1 MEQSYLNMFLQG
13 GIIIYILLVISIIS
27 LAIIIERLVFIYK
40 QNARYDDFFIQL
52 KGAVKSDDETTKLKV
67 LGKMDFSIAK
77 FIAKIKPDSTS
88 NPSPIKQIIDDALT
102 EEDAAQKKRT
112 HALIFIVQLAPLL
125 GILGT
130 VLGLA
135 EAFLSIGDLGGTEKF
150 QMLSRGIGMAL
161 STTIAGLVIAA
172 YTMSGHYFIKY
183 RSRKSLSVLTKH
195 IEDYIQ
201 TISAKNENR
210 N

>member
-27 LAIIIERLVFIYK
+27 LAIIIERLIFIYK
-40 QNARYDDFFIQL
+40 QNARYDDYFSEL
-52 KGAVKSDDETTKLKV
+52 KSAVKSNDENIRQKVLNRDDSAITKL
-67 LGKMDFSIAK
+67 IAK
-77 FIAKIKPDSTS
+77 LKSSSS
-88 NPSPIKQIIDDALT
+88 NPSPNRQIVEDALN

-112 HALIFIVQLAPLL
+112 HALVFIVQLAPLL

-135 EAFLSIGDLGGTEKF
+135 QAFLSIGDLGGTEKF
-150 QMLSRGIGMAL
+150 QLLSRGIGMAL

-183 RSRKSLSVLTKH
+183 RTRKSLSALSKH

-201 TISAKNENR
+201 TITINNEN
-210 N
+210 

>member
-13 GIIIYILLVISIIS
+13 GFIIYILLIISIIA

-40 QNARYDDFFIQL
+40 QNARYDDFFYQL
-52 KGAVKSDDETTKLKV
+52 KSTSKSNDDSIKQKAFSNDTLSIGKYITKLKPV
-67 LGKMDFSIAK
+67 S
-77 FIAKIKPDSTS
+77 SS
-88 NPSPIKQIIDDALT
+88 NPSPNKQIIEDALV
-102 EEDAAQKKRT
+102 EEDAAQKKRM

-135 EAFLSIGDLGGTEKF
+135 EAFLSIGNLGGTEKF
-150 QMLSRGIGMAL
+150 QMLSQGIGKAL

-183 RSRKSLSVLTKH
+183 RTGKSITALSKH
-195 IEDYIQ
+195 IEDYLQ
-201 TISAKNENR
+201 TISAKNEN
-210 N
+210 

>member
-40 QNARYDDFFIQL
+40 QNARYDDFFSML
-52 KGAVKSDDETTKLKV
+52 KSAAKSNDENVKQKV
-67 LGKMDFSIAK
+67 FSKENLSIGKYIAK
-77 FIAKIKPDSTS
+77 LIPDSS
-88 NPSPIKQIIDDALT
+88 NPSSNKQIIEDALV
-102 EEDAAQKKRT
+102 EEDSAQKKRL

-135 EAFLSIGDLGGTEKF
+135 QAFLSIGDLGGTEKF
-150 QMLSRGIGMAL
+150 QLLSRGIGMAL

-183 RSRKSLSVLTKH
+183 RTRKSISALSKH
-195 IEDYIQ
+195 IEDYVQ
-201 TISAKNENR
+201 TFSVKNEN
-210 N
+210 

>member
-27 LAIIIERLVFIYK
+27 LAIIIERLIFIYK
-40 QNARYDDFFIQL
+40 QNARYDDYFSEL
-52 KGAVKSDDETTKLKV
+52 KSAVKSNDENIKQKVLNRDDSAITKL
-67 LGKMDFSIAK
+67 IARL
-77 FIAKIKPDSTS
+77 KPSFS
-88 NPSPIKQIIDDALT
+88 NPSPNRQAIEDALN

-112 HALIFIVQLAPLL
+112 HALVFIVQLAPLL

-135 EAFLSIGDLGGTEKF
+135 QAFLSIGDLGGTEKF
-150 QMLSRGIGMAL
+150 QLLSRGIGMAL

-183 RSRKSLSVLTKH
+183 RTRKSLSALSKH

-201 TISAKNENR
+201 TITTNDEN
-210 N
+210 

>member
-13 GIIIYILLVISIIS
+13 GIIIYILLIISIIS
-27 LAIIIERLVFIYK
+27 LAIIIERLIFIYK
-40 QNARYDDFFIQL
+40 QNARYDDYFSEL
-52 KGAVKSDDETTKLKV
+52 KSAVKSNDENIKQKVLNRDDSAITKL
-67 LGKMDFSIAK
+67 IARL
-77 FIAKIKPDSTS
+77 KPSFS
-88 NPSPIKQIIDDALT
+88 NPSPNRQIIEDALN

-112 HALIFIVQLAPLL
+112 HALVFIVQLAPLL

-135 EAFLSIGDLGGTEKF
+135 QAFLSIGDLGGTEKF
-150 QMLSRGIGMAL
+150 QLLSRGIGMAL

-183 RSRKSLSVLTKH
+183 RTRKSLSALSKH
-195 IEDYIQ
+195 IEDYMQ
-201 TISAKNENR
+201 TITTNNEN
-210 N
+210 

>member
-1 MEQSYLNMFLQG
+1 MEQSYLDMFLQG
-13 GIIIYILLVISIIS
+13 GFIIYILFVISIIS

-40 QNARYDDFFIQL
+40 QNARYDDFFAEL
-52 KGAVKSDDETTKLKV
+52 KSAVKSNDENVKQKVLSKANFSIRKYISKLKPE
-67 LGKMDFSIAK
+67 S
-77 FIAKIKPDSTS
+77 S
-88 NPSPIKQIIDDALT
+88 NPSPNKQIIEDALI

-135 EAFLSIGDLGGTEKF
+135 EAFLSIGDLGGSEKF
-150 QMLSRGIGMAL
+150 QMLSQGIGKAL

-183 RSRKSLSVLTKH
+183 RTSKSISALSKH
-195 IEDYIQ
+195 IEDYVQ
-201 TISAKNENR
+201 TISAKNEN
-210 N
+210 

>member
-1 MEQSYLNMFLQG
+1 MEQSYFNMFLQG

-27 LAIIIERLVFIYK
+27 LAIIIERLIFIYK
-40 QNARYDDFFIQL
+40 QNARYDDYFSEL
-52 KGAVKSDDETTKLKV
+52 KSAVKSNDENIKQKVLNRDDSAITKL
-67 LGKMDFSIAK
+67 IARL
-77 FIAKIKPDSTS
+77 KPSFS
-88 NPSPIKQIIDDALT
+88 NPSPNRQIIEDALN

-112 HALIFIVQLAPLL
+112 HALVFIVQLAPLL

-135 EAFLSIGDLGGTEKF
+135 QAFLSIGDLGGTEKF
-150 QMLSRGIGMAL
+150 QLLSRGIGMAL

-183 RSRKSLSVLTKH
+183 RTRKSLSTLSKH

-201 TISAKNENR
+201 TITTNNEN
-210 N
+210 

>member
-1 MEQSYLNMFLQG
+1 MEQSYLDMFLQG
-13 GIIIYILLVISIIS
+13 GFIIYILFVISIIS

-40 QNARYDDFFIQL
+40 QNARYDDFFAEL
-52 KGAVKSDDETTKLKV
+52 KSAVKSNDENVKQKVLSKANFSIRKYISKLKPE
-67 LGKMDFSIAK
+67 S
-77 FIAKIKPDSTS
+77 S
-88 NPSPIKQIIDDALT
+88 NPSPNKQIIEDALI
-102 EEDAAQKKRT
+102 EGDAAQKKRT

-150 QMLSRGIGMAL
+150 QMLSQGIGKAL

-183 RSRKSLSVLTKH
+183 RTGKSISALSKH
-195 IEDYIQ
+195 IEDYVQ
-201 TISAKNENR
+201 TISAKNEN
-210 N
+210 

>member
-13 GIIIYILLVISIIS
+13 GIIIYILLIISIIS

-40 QNARYDDFFIQL
+40 QNSRYDDFFFQL
-52 KGAVKSDDETTKLKV
+52 KSAVKSNDDNAKQNV
-67 LGKMDFSIAK
+67 LGKIDFSIAK
-77 FIAKIKPDSTS
+77 YIAKIKADTTT
-88 NPSPIKQIIDDALT
+88 NPLPNKQIIDDALT
-102 EEDAAQKKRT
+102 EEDATQKKRT
-112 HALIFIVQLAPLL
+112 HALLFIVQLAPLL

-183 RSRKSLSVLTKH
+183 RSRKSLSALSKH

-201 TISAKNENR
+201 TISANNEN
-210 N
+210 

>member
-13 GIIIYILLVISIIS
+13 GFIIYILFVISIIS

-40 QNARYDDFFIQL
+40 QNVRYDDYFSEL
-52 KGAVKSDDETTKLKV
+52 KSSAKSNDENIKQKV
-67 LGKMDFSIAK
+67 MTGEGISTGKYIAK
-77 FIAKIKPDSTS
+77 LLPDTSS
-88 NPSPIKQIIDDALT
+88 NPSPNNQIIEAALV
-102 EEDAAQKKRT
+102 EEESAQKKRT
-112 HALIFIVQLAPLL
+112 HVLIFIVQLAPLL

-150 QMLSRGIGMAL
+150 QMLSEGIGKAL

-172 YTMSGHYFIKY
+172 YTMTGHYLIKY
-183 RSRKSLSVLTKH
+183 RTGKSITSLSRH
-195 IEDYIQ
+195 IEDYIKI
-201 TISAKNENR
+201 ISDKNEN
-210 N
+210 

>member
-1 MEQSYLNMFLQG
+1 MFLQG
-13 GIIIYILLVISIIS
+13 GFIIYILFVISIIS

-40 QNARYDDFFIQL
+40 QNARYDDFFSEL
-52 KGAVKSDDETTKLKV
+52 KSAVKSNDENIKQKV
-67 LGKMDFSIAK
+67 LNKMDTSLGNYIAK
-77 FIAKIKPDSTS
+77 LKPDSS
-88 NPSPIKQIIDDALT
+88 SSQSPNKQIIEDALV

-135 EAFLSIGDLGGTEKF
+135 EAFLSIGDLGGSEKF
-150 QMLSRGIGMAL
+150 QMLSQGIGKAL

-183 RSRKSLSVLTKH
+183 RSGKSISALSKQ
-195 IEDYIQ
+195 IEDYLQ
-201 TISAKNENR
+201 TISAKNEN
-210 N
+210 

>member
-1 MEQSYLNMFLQG
+1 MEQTYLDMFLQG
-13 GIIIYILLVISIIS
+13 GIIIYILLIISVIS

-40 QNARYDDFFIQL
+40 KNSLYDDFFSELNFAAGSGDEKGRQKVFERNDIPLTKYIYRL
-52 KGAVKSDDETTKLKV
+52 KPRS
-67 LGKMDFSIAK
+67 S
-77 FIAKIKPDSTS
+77 S
-88 NPSPIKQIIDDALT
+88 NPVSDRQIIDDVLS
-102 EEDAAQKKRT
+102 EEDTSQKKRM

-150 QMLSRGIGMAL
+150 QLLSRGIGKAL

-183 RSRKSLSVLTKH
+183 RISKSISGLSKH
-195 IEDYIQ
+195 IENYIKI
-201 TISAKNENR
+201 ISGKNEN
-210 N
+210 

>member
-27 LAIIIERLVFIYK
+27 LAIIIERLIFIYK
-40 QNARYDDFFIQL
+40 QNARYDDYFSEL
-52 KGAVKSDDETTKLKV
+52 KSAVKSNDENIKQKVLNRDDSAITKL
-67 LGKMDFSIAK
+67 IARL
-77 FIAKIKPDSTS
+77 KPSFS
-88 NPSPIKQIIDDALT
+88 NPSPNKQIIEDALN

-112 HALIFIVQLAPLL
+112 HALVFIVQLAPLL

-135 EAFLSIGDLGGTEKF
+135 QAFLSIGDLGGTEKF
-150 QMLSRGIGMAL
+150 QLLSRGIGMAL

-183 RSRKSLSVLTKH
+183 RTRKSLSALSKH

-201 TISAKNENR
+201 TITTNNEN
-210 N
+210 

>member
-1 MEQSYLNMFLQG
+1 MEQTYLDMFLQG
-13 GIIIYILLVISIIS
+13 GFIIYILLIISIIS
-27 LAIIIERLVFIYK
+27 LAIIIERLAFIYK
-40 QNARYDDFFIQL
+40 QNVRYDNFFSEL
-52 KGAVKSDDETTKLKV
+52 KSAVKSNDESNKQKILNKKETV
-67 LGKMDFSIAK
+67 IGK
-77 FIAKIKPDSTS
+77 FISQLKPDSS
-88 NPSPIKQIIDDALT
+88 DNLSPNKEIIEDMLN
-102 EEDAAQKKRT
+102 EESAAQKKHL

-135 EAFLSIGDLGGTEKF
+135 EAFLSIGNLGGAEKF
-150 QMLSRGIGMAL
+150 QILSQGIGKAL

-183 RSRKSLSVLTKH
+183 RTSKSISGLSNH

-201 TISAKNENR
+201 TISSENEN
-210 N
+210 

>member
-1 MEQSYLNMFLQG
+1 M
-13 GIIIYILLVISIIS
+13 
-27 LAIIIERLVFIYK
+27 
-40 QNARYDDFFIQL
+40 
-52 KGAVKSDDETTKLKV
+52 
-67 LGKMDFSIAK
+67 
-77 FIAKIKPDSTS
+77 
-88 NPSPIKQIIDDALT
+88 
-102 EEDAAQKKRT
+102 

-150 QMLSRGIGMAL
+150 QMLSQGIGKAL

-183 RSRKSLSVLTKH
+183 RTGKSITALSKH

-201 TISAKNENR
+201 IISDKNEN
-210 N
+210 

>member
-27 LAIIIERLVFIYK
+27 LAIIIERLIFIYK
-40 QNARYDDFFIQL
+40 QNARYDDYFSEL
-52 KGAVKSDDETTKLKV
+52 KSAVKSNDENIKQKVLNRDDSAITKL
-67 LGKMDFSIAK
+67 IARL
-77 FIAKIKPDSTS
+77 KPSFS
-88 NPSPIKQIIDDALT
+88 NPSPNRQAIEDALN

-112 HALIFIVQLAPLL
+112 HALVFIVQLAPLL

-135 EAFLSIGDLGGTEKF
+135 QAFLSIGDLGGTEKF
-150 QMLSRGIGMAL
+150 QLLSRGIGMAL

-183 RSRKSLSVLTKH
+183 RTRKSLSALSKH

-201 TISAKNENR
+201 TITTNNEN
-210 N
+210 

>member
-27 LAIIIERLVFIYK
+27 LAIIIERLIFIYK
-40 QNARYDDFFIQL
+40 QNARYDDYFSEL
-52 KGAVKSDDETTKLKV
+52 KSAVKSNDENIKQKV
-67 LGKMDFSIAK
+67 LNRDDSAITRLIARL
-77 FIAKIKPDSTS
+77 KPFFS
-88 NPSPIKQIIDDALT
+88 NPSLNRQIIEDALN

-112 HALIFIVQLAPLL
+112 HALVFIVQLAPLL

-135 EAFLSIGDLGGTEKF
+135 QAFLSIGDLGGTEKF
-150 QMLSRGIGMAL
+150 QLLSRGIGMAL

-183 RSRKSLSVLTKH
+183 RTRKSLSALSKH

-201 TISAKNENR
+201 TITINNEN
-210 N
+210 

>member
-13 GIIIYILLVISIIS
+13 GIIIYILLIISIIS

-40 QNARYDDFFIQL
+40 RNAKYDDYFARI
-52 KGAVKSDDETTKLKV
+52 KSSAKSDDENLSIGKYISKL
-67 LGKMDFSIAK
+67 
-77 FIAKIKPDSTS
+77 KPDSST
-88 NPSPIKQIIDDALT
+88 NPSPNKQIVEDLLSDEDAL
-102 EEDAAQKKRT
+102 QKKRT

-183 RSRKSLSVLTKH
+183 RSRKSLVGLSKH
-195 IEDYIQ
+195 IEDYVQ
-201 TISAKNENR
+201 KISAQNEN
-210 N
+210 

>member
-27 LAIIIERLVFIYK
+27 LAIIIERLIFIYK
-40 QNARYDDFFIQL
+40 QNARYDDYFSEL
-52 KGAVKSDDETTKLKV
+52 KSAVKSNDENIKQKVLNRDDSAITKL
-67 LGKMDFSIAK
+67 IARL
-77 FIAKIKPDSTS
+77 KPSFS
-88 NPSPIKQIIDDALT
+88 NPSPNRQAIEDALN

-112 HALIFIVQLAPLL
+112 HALVFIVQLAPLL

-135 EAFLSIGDLGGTEKF
+135 QAFLSIGDLGGTEKF
-150 QMLSRGIGMAL
+150 QLLSRGIGMAL

-183 RSRKSLSVLTKH
+183 RTRKSLSALSKH

-201 TISAKNENR
+201 TIAINNEN
-210 N
+210 

>member
-1 MEQSYLNMFLQG
+1 ML
-13 GIIIYILLVISIIS
+13 ISIIS

-40 QNARYDDFFIQL
+40 QNVRYDVFFSEFKSASKSNDENIKQKVMAG
-52 KGAVKSDDETTKLKV
+52 KGISTGKYIAKLK
-67 LGKMDFSIAK
+67 
-77 FIAKIKPDSTS
+77 PDASS
-88 NPSPIKQIIDDALT
+88 NPSPNKQIIEEALF
-102 EEDAAQKKRT
+102 EEDAAQKKQM

-150 QMLSRGIGMAL
+150 QMLSQGIGKAL

-172 YTMSGHYFIKY
+172 YTMTGHYLIKY
-183 RSRKSLSVLTKH
+183 RTGKSITCLSKH

-201 TISAKNENR
+201 LISDKNEN
-210 N
+210 

>member
-27 LAIIIERLVFIYK
+27 LAIIIERLIFIYK
-40 QNARYDDFFIQL
+40 QNARYDDYFSEL
-52 KGAVKSDDETTKLKV
+52 KSAVKSNDENIKQKVLNRDDSAITKL
-67 LGKMDFSIAK
+67 IARL
-77 FIAKIKPDSTS
+77 KPSFS
-88 NPSPIKQIIDDALT
+88 NPSPNRQIVEDALN

-112 HALIFIVQLAPLL
+112 HALVFIVQLAPLL

-135 EAFLSIGDLGGTEKF
+135 QAFLSIGDLGGTEKF
-150 QMLSRGIGMAL
+150 QLLSRGIGMAL

-183 RSRKSLSVLTKH
+183 RTRKSLSALSKH

-201 TISAKNENR
+201 TITINNEN
-210 N
+210 

>member
-13 GIIIYILLVISIIS
+13 GIIIYILLIISIIS

-40 QNARYDDFFIQL
+40 RNAKYDDYFARI
-52 KGAVKSDDETTKLKV
+52 KSSAKSDDENLSIGKYISKL
-67 LGKMDFSIAK
+67 
-77 FIAKIKPDSTS
+77 KPDSST
-88 NPSPIKQIIDDALT
+88 NPSPNKQIIEDLLSDEDAL
-102 EEDAAQKKRT
+102 QKKRT

-183 RSRKSLSVLTKH
+183 RSRKSLVGLSKH
-195 IEDYIQ
+195 IEDYVQ
-201 TISAKNENR
+201 KISAQNEN
-210 N
+210 

>member
-27 LAIIIERLVFIYK
+27 LAIIIERLIFIYK
-40 QNARYDDFFIQL
+40 QNARYDDYFSEL
-52 KGAVKSDDETTKLKV
+52 RSAVKSNDENIKQKVLNRDDSAITKL
-67 LGKMDFSIAK
+67 IARL
-77 FIAKIKPDSTS
+77 KPSFS
-88 NPSPIKQIIDDALT
+88 NPSPNRQIIEDALN

-112 HALIFIVQLAPLL
+112 HALVFIVQLAPLL

-135 EAFLSIGDLGGTEKF
+135 QAFLSIGDLGGTEKF
-150 QMLSRGIGMAL
+150 QLLSRGIGMAL

-183 RSRKSLSVLTKH
+183 RTRKSLSALSKH

-201 TISAKNENR
+201 TITTNNEN
-210 N
+210 

>member
-13 GIIIYILLVISIIS
+13 GIIIYILLIISIIS
-27 LAIIIERLVFIYK
+27 LAIIIERMVFIYK
-40 QNARYDDFFIQL
+40 QNARYDDFFSEL
-52 KGAVKSDDETTKLKV
+52 KSAVKSNDENIKQKV
-67 LGKMDFSIAK
+67 LSNDKFIFGKYIAK
-77 FIAKIKPDSTS
+77 LKPDSS
-88 NPSPIKQIIDDALT
+88 LNPSLNKQIIEDALI
-102 EEDAAQKKRT
+102 EEDALQKKRM

-172 YTMSGHYFIKY
+172 YTMLGHYFIKS
-183 RSRKSLSVLTKH
+183 RTRKSISVLSKQ

-201 TISAKNENR
+201 TISLKNEN
-210 N
+210 

>member
-13 GIIIYILLVISIIS
+13 GIILYILLIISIIA

-40 QNARYDDFFIQL
+40 QNAKYDDFFARI
-52 KGAVKSDDETTKLKV
+52 KSSAKSDDENHSIGKYISKL
-67 LGKMDFSIAK
+67 
-77 FIAKIKPDSTS
+77 KPDSST
-88 NPSPIKQIIDDALT
+88 NPSPNKQIVEDLLI
-102 EEDAAQKKRT
+102 EEDALQKKRL

-183 RSRKSLSVLTKH
+183 RSRKSLSVLSKY

-201 TISAKNENR
+201 TISNKNEN
-210 N
+210 

>member
-13 GIIIYILLVISIIS
+13 GIIIYILLIISIIA

-40 QNARYDDFFIQL
+40 QNAKYDDFFARI
-52 KGAVKSDDETTKLKV
+52 KSSAKSDDENHSIGKYISKL
-67 LGKMDFSIAK
+67 
-77 FIAKIKPDSTS
+77 KPDSST
-88 NPSPIKQIIDDALT
+88 NPSPNKQIVEDLLI
-102 EEDAAQKKRT
+102 EEDALQKKRL

-150 QMLSRGIGMAL
+150 QMLSHGIGMAL

-183 RSRKSLSVLTKH
+183 RSRKSLSVLSKY

-201 TISAKNENR
+201 TISNKNEN
-210 N
+210 

>member
-27 LAIIIERLVFIYK
+27 LAIIIERLIFIYK
-40 QNARYDDFFIQL
+40 QNARYDDYFSEL
-52 KGAVKSDDETTKLKV
+52 KSAVKSNDENIKQKVLNRDDPAITKL
-67 LGKMDFSIAK
+67 IARL
-77 FIAKIKPDSTS
+77 KPSFS
-88 NPSPIKQIIDDALT
+88 NPSPNRQIIEDALN

-112 HALIFIVQLAPLL
+112 HALVFIVQLAPLL

-135 EAFLSIGDLGGTEKF
+135 QAFLSIGDLGGTEKF
-150 QMLSRGIGMAL
+150 QLLSRGIGMAL

-183 RSRKSLSVLTKH
+183 RTRKSLSALSKH

-201 TISAKNENR
+201 TITTNNEN
-210 N
+210 

>member
-40 QNARYDDFFIQL
+40 QNARYDDFFSML
-52 KGAVKSDDETTKLKV
+52 KSAAKSNDENVKQKV
-67 LGKMDFSIAK
+67 FSKENLSIGKYIAK
-77 FIAKIKPDSTS
+77 LISDSS
-88 NPSPIKQIIDDALT
+88 NPSSNKQIIEDALV
-102 EEDAAQKKRT
+102 EEDSAQKKRL

-135 EAFLSIGDLGGTEKF
+135 QAFLSIGDLGGTEKF
-150 QMLSRGIGMAL
+150 QLLSRGIGMAL

-183 RSRKSLSVLTKH
+183 RTRKSISALSKH
-195 IEDYIQ
+195 IEDYVQ
-201 TISAKNENR
+201 TFSVKNEN
-210 N
+210 